1 MRPDGAVDARGLTAG
16 YDGVPVIRDVDFEVG
31 AGEVVAVLG
40 PNGAGKTT
48 MMLALSGL
56 VAALAGT
63 VSVLGRPV
71 NTRAP
76 HRQARHGLAHVAEDR
91 SLFFELT
98 VRENL
103 RLGLSGS
110 RRRRA
115 VAIDRVVA
123 FLPALGPLMDR
134 RAGLLSGGEQ
144 QMLALGR
151 AIVSEP
157 RCLLVDEMSLG
168 LAPIVVEKLLPV
180 VRDIADSTGCGVV
193 IVEQHVHLALEIADR
208 AYVMNHGTVVAH
220 GPAAHIAADRALL
233 EASYLGQVAPRA
245 QEDA

>member
-1 MRPDGAVDARGLTAG
+1 MSATIVIDVRGLSAG
-16 YDGVPVIRDVDFEVG
+16 YGGVAAIRDIDLQVG
-31 AGEVVAVLG
+31 TGEVVALLG

-48 MMLALSGL
+48 TLLALSGL
-56 VAALAGT
+56 IGALAGT
-63 VSVLGRPV
+63 VSMLGRPV
-71 NTRAP
+71 DTRSP

-110 RRRRA
+110 RGRRSA
-115 VAIDRVVA
+115 ATDRVVEL
-123 FLPALGPLMDR
+123 LPALSRLMDR

-151 AIVSEP
+151 AIASEP

-168 LAPIVVEKLLPV
+168 LAPIVVEQLLPV
-180 VRDIADSTGCGVV
+180 VRDIADSTGCGVL

-208 AYVMNHGTVVAH
+208 AYVMNHGNVVAQ
-220 GPAAHIAADRALL
+220 GPAAQISADRASL
-233 EASYLGQVAPRA
+233 EASYLGYHGEA
-245 QEDA
+245 

>member
-1 MRPDGAVDARGLTAG
+1 MSAPLAVDVRGLAAG
-16 YDGVPVIRDVDFEVG
+16 YGGVAVIRDVDLHVG
-31 AGEVVAVLG
+31 AGEVVALLG

-48 MMLALSGL
+48 TLLALSGL
-56 VAALAGT
+56 VGALAGT

-71 NTRAP
+71 DTRSP
-76 HRQARHGLAHVAEDR
+76 HRQARRGLAHVAEDR

-98 VRENL
+98 ARENL
-103 RLGLSGS
+103 RLGLSGP

-115 VAIDRVVA
+115 SATDRVLA
-123 FLPALGPLMDR
+123 FLPALAHLMDR

-151 AIVSEP
+151 AIASEP

-168 LAPIVVEKLLPV
+168 LAPIVVEQLLPV

-208 AYVMNHGTVVAH
+208 AYVMNHGNIVAH
-220 GPAAHIAADRALL
+220 GPAAQIAADRALL
-233 EASYLGQVAPRA
+233 ESTYLGQV
-245 QEDA
+245 EGFGS

>member
-1 MRPDGAVDARGLTAG
+1 MTSDVVVEVRGLAAG
-16 YDGVPVIRDVDFEVG
+16 YGGVAVIRDVDLRVG
-31 AGEVVAVLG
+31 AGEVVALLG

-48 MMLALSGL
+48 TLLALSGL
-56 VAALAGT
+56 VDALAGT

-71 NTRAP
+71 DSRSP
-76 HRQARHGLAHVAEDR
+76 HRQARRGLAHVAEDR

-110 RRRRA
+110 RRQR
-115 VAIDRVVA
+115 VAATDRVVA
-123 FLPALGPLMDR
+123 FLPALAHLMDR
-134 RAGLLSGGEQ
+134 RVGLLSGGEQ

-151 AIVSEP
+151 AIASEP
-157 RCLLVDEMSLG
+157 HCLLVDEMSLG
-168 LAPIVVEKLLPV
+168 LAPIVVEQLLPV

-208 AYVMNHGTVVAH
+208 AYVMNHGNVVAH
-220 GPAAHIAADRALL
+220 GSASQIAADRALL
-233 EASYLGQVAPRA
+233 ESSYLGHT
-245 QEDA
+245 DDLDS